1 MYIQVCACTVY
12 TIYYIQCICTYEE
25 SRRRGPPHRV
35 VALLHLFGRLVCAC
49 LQFTFHGTKLIRK
62 HNSMYAVYV
71 CRIHTHAPRVSA
83 YYYYVYIYILYAY
96 TGSCTH
102 GGVTLIFIGRIA
114 FLVIFSFYP
123 FPPHATAVRRR
134 DKTIFLVSRGTPFI
148 TMYTPAATSRA
159 FSYFIIVSNIK

>member
-1 MYIQVCACTVY
+1 MPY
-12 TIYYIQCICTYEE
+12 
-25 SRRRGPPHRV
+25 
-35 VALLHLFGRLVCAC
+35 
-49 LQFTFHGTKLIRK
+49 
-62 HNSMYAVYV
+62 
-71 CRIHTHAPRVSA
+71 THARTACVCILLLC
-83 YYYYVYIYILYAY
+83 IYILYAY

-134 DKTIFLVSRGTPFI
+134 DKTIFLVSRGTLFI

-159 FSYFIIVSNIK
+159 FSYFIIVSNIKLLIYSAAAATIYHIPRKKK